1 MAVYKNESNNTWY
14 VMTRYQDWTG
24 ERKQKCKRGFKTKR
38 EAMEW
43 ENQFQLQKRAS
54 VNMTMESFCK
64 LYEED
69 VKPGMKRSTWLTK
82 ETIIRSK
89 IIPYLGQRKVS
100 EITAKDV
107 IDWQNTI
114 RKLKNKAGKP
124 ISPTY
129 LKTIHGQLSAIFNH
143 AMKFYDLAANPAQKA
158 GTMGAEE
165 SKEMEFWTKEEYL
178 KFSEAMMDKPLS
190 YYAFELLYWCGVR
203 EGELLALSPSDFNF
217 EKRTLRINKSYQ
229 RLEGEDVISTPK
241 TKNSN
246 RIVKMPQFLCD
257 EMQDFFKQYYS
268 LQPDDRIFPV
278 TKYYL
283 SHEMDR
289 GCKESEVKRI
299 RVHDLRHSHVSL
311 LINMGFT
318 ALAIGKRVGH
328 SAEKITYRYAHL
340 FPSVQT
346 EMVDRLDQ
354 ERMDVMFETEEFT
367 K

>member
-82 ETIIRSK
+82 ESIIRSK

-107 IDWQNTI
+107 IDWQNAM
-114 RKLKNKAGKP
+114 RKLKNKSGKP
-124 ISPTY
+124 IAPTY

-178 KFSEAMMDKPLS
+178 KFSEAMKIGR
-190 YYAFELLYWCGVR
+190 A
-203 EGELLALSPSDFNF
+203 
-217 EKRTLRINKSYQ
+217 
-229 RLEGEDVISTPK
+229 
-241 TKNSN
+241 
-246 RIVKMPQFLCD
+246 
-257 EMQDFFKQYYS
+257 
-268 LQPDDRIFPV
+268 
-278 TKYYL
+278 
-283 SHEMDR
+283 
-289 GCKESEVKRI
+289 
-299 RVHDLRHSHVSL
+299 HV
-311 LINMGFT
+311 
-318 ALAIGKRVGH
+318 
-328 SAEKITYRYAHL
+328 
-340 FPSVQT
+340 
-346 EMVDRLDQ
+346 
-354 ERMDVMFETEEFT
+354 
-367 K
+367 

>member
-82 ETIIRSK
+82 ESIIRSK

-107 IDWQNTI
+107 IDWQNAM
-114 RKLKNKAGKP
+114 RKLKNKSGKP
-124 ISPTY
+124 IAPTY

-289 GCKESEVKRI
+289 GCKESGVKRI

-328 SAEKITYRYAHL
+328 SSEKITYRYAHL

-354 ERMDVMFETEEFT
+354 ERMDVMFETEEFA